1 MQQEK
6 MIVLCQMDSMKTKA
20 RQRLYIPSPQFC
32 YCKESNS
39 KTIIIMFGKLRGRY
53 IIIEEQFTIY
63 MMHIRQVVT
72 KDYQIDWPL
81 RWVGIK

>member
-1 MQQEK
+1 
-6 MIVLCQMDSMKTKA
+6 
-20 RQRLYIPSPQFC
+20 
-32 YCKESNS
+32 
-39 KTIIIMFGKLRGRY
+39 MFGKLRGRY